1 MFGIFVSR
9 SVTLDINQQSS
20 NEIFQQIDC
29 YSQVKVNLITQF
41 EFYVSNGQRF
51 RNRFSLQ
58 YLKSFNIQK
67 QLISANM
74 FFNKVITEY
83 LVEMNIIIN

>member
-1 MFGIFVSR
+1 MEY
-9 SVTLDINQQSS
+9 S
-20 NEIFQQIDC
+20 NKSDC

-41 EFYVSNGQRF
+41 EFYVSNRQRF

-83 LVEMNIIIN
+83 LVEMDIIID